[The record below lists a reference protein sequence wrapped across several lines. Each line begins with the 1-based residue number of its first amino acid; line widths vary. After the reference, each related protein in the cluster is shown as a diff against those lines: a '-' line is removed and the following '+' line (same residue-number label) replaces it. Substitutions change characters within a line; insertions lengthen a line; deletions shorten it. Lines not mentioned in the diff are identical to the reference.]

1 MVSGNPNHYL
11 LDTIDNK
18 LNMLEGNM
26 KQSNYRRYFQFFLI
40 ILAAGAIYPVIYL
53 RTNYQVT
60 ILEVYGL
67 TQPQLNNFYS
77 MLGLAYVIGYI
88 PSGLIADR
96 ISAKKLIAFS
106 LLGVSACGFWFAQ
119 IPSPSSVNAIFF
131 LWGIFSVFTFWS
143 AHLKV
148 VKMLAKSNE
157 EGRFFGIMD
166 GGRGVIEAVMG
177 SVGLAIFAG
186 IIGSSELLAD
196 KQSGLVAVVYLFS
209 AIVLVTAV
217 LIFIFVDDD
226 KRLAAMSENS
236 GERGEDEKFHLKDVG
251 KLLSNKYVYLM
262 GGIIFCGYAVFWT
275 VYYIGGFL
283 QTNVG
288 IDAVTVGKITVA
300 ILWMRPVGGFL
311 GGFLADR
318 IGRPITITIALVGA
332 AVLLI
337 LTAITPASSS
347 ATLFTIIVVG
357 LGVFL
362 YMIRGTYWSLLG
374 MSKISVAMMGTAIGL
389 ISFIGYLPDIILPQ
403 LNSFLWATFGDQGGY
418 NSYFIVSAA
427 LGIVGVLVL
436 MVYAKLNSKE
446 KAAVLKAAEEV

>member
-1 MVSGNPNHYL
+1 
-11 LDTIDNK
+11 
-18 LNMLEGNM
+18 M
-26 KQSNYRRYFQFFLI
+26 KQSNYKRYFQFFLI

-77 MLGLAYVIGYI
+77 MLGIAYIIGYI

-96 ISAKKLIAFS
+96 ISAKKLIAIS
-106 LLGVSACGFWFAQ
+106 LLGVSLCGFWFAQ
-119 IPSPSSVNAIFF
+119 VPSAGAVNIIFF
-131 LWGIFSVFTFWS
+131 LWGIFSVFSFWS
-143 AHLKV
+143 SHLKV
-148 VKMLAKSNE
+148 VKMLSRSNE
-157 EGRFFGIMD
+157 EGRFFGILD

-186 IIGSSELLAD
+186 ILGSSEALAD
-196 KQSGLVAVVYLFS
+196 KQSALIAVIYMFSAVVLVV
-209 AIVLVTAV
+209 AI

-226 KRLAAMSENS
+226 KKLAAMSENN
-236 GERGEDEKFHLKDVG
+236 GERSEDDKFHLKDVG
-251 KLLSNKYVYLM
+251 QLLTNKYIYLM

-300 ILWMRPVGGFL
+300 ILWMRPVGGFI

-318 IGRPITITIALVGA
+318 IGRPKTITIALAGA
-332 AVLLI
+332 ALL
-337 LTAITPASSS
+337 LVVTAILPVSS
-347 ATLFTIIVVG
+347 ATLFTIVVIG
-357 LGVFL
+357 LGIFL

-374 MSKISVAMMGTAIGL
+374 MSKINVAMMGTAIGL

-403 LNSFLWATFGDQGGY
+403 LNSFLWATFGDMGGY
-418 NSYFIVSAA
+418 NAYFIVSAA
-427 LGIVGVLVL
+427 FGLVGILVL
-436 MVYAKLNSKE
+436 SIYARLNSKE
-446 KAAVLKAAEEV
+446 KENNKTLKTATEI